1 MKCKE
6 KLITEITDLCETCPI
21 HKKIENVR
29 LNMIRKFEVI
39 ENNNTSEFILKHLEG
54 KIKTANEKIES
65 IINAE
70 NNAGKVYRENRVAL
84 LLSWKDCLNYYSI
97 KLIDLTNKQNP
108 TKIGKSFD
116 ELYTNGIIAGQ
127 IQKSTYKGINDN
139 NERFYEY
146 NFNKWLESNKGWNPN
161 NMIQY
166 YELLDEHNF
175 FEFLRDYNIELA
187 ENLVKA
193 EIDKMRKSMMQK
205 DQLEID
211 IKELQIA
218 IEILGLKQN
227 YNNFYSI
234 SPKTS
239 HIKNVLNEHQITTNE
254 AWEIVTNRKE
264 SFATNTPFTKNVIE
278 PILQYLRDT
287 KFDLPKENQKV
298 NKHLDFI
305 WFKVGL
311 EFAKGNVQ
319 PLYAKYKQNK
329 GCFNT
334 ITKELNFDLKH
345 RPYFSN
351 TLNNT
356 TINDKNIYSNL
367 SKLSLII
374 DYCKAEEIEIHE
386 EFSSQFNLL
395 NSKN

>member
-1 MKCKE
+1 
-6 KLITEITDLCETCPI
+6 
-21 HKKIENVR
+21 
-29 LNMIRKFEVI
+29 MIRKFEVI

-287 KFDLPKENQKV
+287 KFDLPKENNTSIDNQKETEAPPTEPR
-298 NKHLDFI
+298 NPHKGIFI
-305 WFKVGL
+305 NGYAYELFEKLRYELFELTPTEELSNYSFIMQQMIGKDYLIQTNHRKLIEFL
-311 EFAKGNVQ
+311 EAEFQIKFG
-319 PLYAKYKQNK
+319 AKY
-329 GCFNT
+329 
-334 ITKELNFDLKH
+334 
-345 RPYFSN
+345 
-351 TLNNT
+351 
-356 TINDKNIYSNL
+356 
-367 SKLSLII
+367 
-374 DYCKAEEIEIHE
+374 
-386 EFSSQFNLL
+386 SQFTNPTPVAKMNVFKRFNKEFQPKIKALL
-395 NSKN
+395 N